1 MCAVCAVCTAYG
13 NHACDINKQ
22 LLFGQRGIQRWSIDA
37 WHVASNTCD
46 VCASILIDKWR
57 VRYNFIIVYLYLSVL
72 HTRFTVRSCAHTS
85 TYVTVVRRNHDVLCA
100 LCSNNFRFNTTL
112 TQINIGK
119 KNSITSPNALFDY
132 LSDWMG
138 DMNLWLPAT
147 SHISMIMCN
156 VFFLFRSFS
165 VVLFS
170 FWVLISLLFV
180 FNLPGACVFFFF
192 IRLSTKHT
200 LSAHERNSIRPLCVF
215 APRGTSG
222 GLHVCPIDL
231 HAMQR
236 YKYAINGHDHAIQI
250 DIIIRYE
257 CS

>member
-72 HTRFTVRSCAHTS
+72 HTRFTVRCAHTS
-85 TYVTVVRRNHDVLCA
+85 MYVTVVRRNHDVLCA

-156 VFFLFRSFS
+156 VFFVFCFVHSRSSFS
-165 VVLFS
+165 
-170 FWVLISLLFV
+170 
-180 FNLPGACVFFFF
+180 
-192 IRLSTKHT
+192 H
-200 LSAHERNSIRPLCVF
+200 
-215 APRGTSG
+215 SG
-222 GLHVCPIDL
+222 C
-231 HAMQR
+231 
-236 YKYAINGHDHAIQI
+236 
-250 DIIIRYE
+250 
-257 CS
+257 

>member
-1 MCAVCAVCTAYG
+1 M
-13 NHACDINKQ
+13 
-22 LLFGQRGIQRWSIDA
+22 
-37 WHVASNTCD
+37 
-46 VCASILIDKWR
+46 CASILIDKWR

-85 TYVTVVRRNHDVLCA
+85 MYVTVVRRNHDVLCA

-156 VFFLFRSFS
+156 VFFFLFRSFS

-180 FNLPGACVFFFF
+180 FNLPGACVFFFYSS
-192 IRLSTKHT
+192 IHQAHT
-200 LSAHERNSIRPLCVF
+200 LGTREKQHSTFVCVCAQRDKRWPACVPDWSARN
-215 APRGTSG
+215 AE
-222 GLHVCPIDL
+222 
-231 HAMQR
+231 
-236 YKYAINGHDHAIQI
+236 IQI
-250 DIIIRYE
+250 RN
-257 CS
+257 